1 VLDFPPS
8 LFTQS
13 FFFYR
18 ALMIVLQ
25 EDLASS
31 RILLSLE
38 WTLITLQLAACLLAY
53 VPTKRQTIEQAP

>member
-1 VLDFPPS
+1 
-8 LFTQS
+8 
-13 FFFYR
+13 
-18 ALMIVLQ
+18 MIVLQ

-53 VPTKRQTIEQAP
+53 VPTKRQTIEQAPW